1 MIFAP
6 INRST
11 LITANN
17 QFIDFMK
24 LRDSSRFSDFNSYST
39 NPNVVFPLTQVP
51 WNGGYNTIVAINKT
65 HVGLPVFKNENV
77 EFFVGMVETN
87 VGDQRWCMFQIF
99 YSKQRHGK
107 TIKLNSWAWFNER
120 MEIYFDKS
128 KFAQKF
134 GVSLEIAQLVLSL
147 AMCQASRIYWLGG
160 ELVAENAR
168 EKIETL
174 VSNAI
179 ASHPKYAG
187 KIRRHNA
194 RMRLKSATEVQNSK
208 TPATEVAY
216 PTTTHYVFTMGD
228 KVVGGGKFLND
239 FCARTEANRVLM
251 KAIIEGASADS
262 VMRIHR
268 QIEVCAFKLSFNEV

>member
-6 INRST
+6 INKST

-24 LRDSSRFSDFNSYST
+24 LRDSSRYSDFNSYST
-39 NPNVVFPLTQVP
+39 NPNVVCPLTQVP
-51 WNGGYNTIVAINKT
+51 WNGGYNTLVAINKT
-65 HVGLPVFKNENV
+65 HVGLPVFKNKNV

-87 VGDQRWCMFQIF
+87 VADQRWCMFRIF
-99 YSKQRHGK
+99 YSKRRHGK

-120 MEIYFDKS
+120 TEIYFDKS

-147 AMCQASRIYWLGG
+147 AMCQACRVYWMGG

-187 KIRRHNA
+187 KVRRHNA
-194 RMRLKSATEVQNSK
+194 RMRLKSATEVQNFK
-208 TPATEVAY
+208 NPAAEVAC
-216 PTTTHYVFTMGD
+216 PTATHYVFTLGD
-228 KVVGGGKFLND
+228 KVVGGGEFLDD